1 MMYNVGFE
9 PTRISPTVLK
19 TVAMNQARPIV
30 PPLNSY
36 QNSMDLQIFSF
47 YILIFLFIY

>member
-1 MMYNVGFE
+1 
-9 PTRISPTVLK
+9 
-19 TVAMNQARPIV
+19 
-30 PPLNSY
+30 LNSY

>member
-1 MMYNVGFE
+1 MYNVGFE

-30 PPLNSY
+30 QQLNSY
-36 QNSMDLQIFSF
+36 QNSIVIHVFNF
-47 YILIFLFIY
+47 